1 MDTIG
6 ARWNFR
12 VGSAIALVTFVF
24 YMILQRFMPPVKF
37 ITHDD
42 QKDPEVTEPLKGEN
56 GEIKPQV
63 KSQIEAKQLSNDE
76 VEKLDDTA
84 NQELENNE
92 ETHAH
97 VGNNNDPNVL
107 KD

>member
-1 MDTIG
+1 
-6 ARWNFR
+6 
-12 VGSAIALVTFVF
+12 
-24 YMILQRFMPPVKF
+24 MILQRFMPPVKF

-42 QKDPEVTEPLKGEN
+42 QKDPEVMEPLKGEN
-56 GEIKPQV
+56 GEIKPQK
-63 KSQIEAKQLSNDE
+63 KSLAETKQLPNSE

-97 VGNNNDPNVL
+97 VGNNNDSNGL

>member
-6 ARWNFR
+6 ARWSFR

-42 QKDPEVTEPLKGEN
+42 QKDPEVTEPLKEEN
-56 GEIKPQV
+56 REIKPQE
-63 KSQIEAKQLSNDE
+63 KSLTETKQLPNSE

-84 NQELENNE
+84 NQEFVNNE

-97 VGNNNDPNVL
+97 VRNNNDPNVL

>member
-6 ARWNFR
+6 ARWSFR

-56 GEIKPQV
+56 REIEPQE
-63 KSQIEAKQLSNDE
+63 KGQREAKQLSNSE
-76 VEKLDDTA
+76 VEKLDNTA

-92 ETHAH
+92 DTHSH
-97 VGNNNDPNVL
+97 VGNNNGL